1 MTQTSVLVSNSE
13 KMLQEIS
20 KLKRQHGALILAHN
34 YQIPEIQDIADHVDD
49 SLGLSQ
55 TTTRMNNKLIIFC
68 GVHFM
73 AETASILCPEKRIL
87 IPDPHAGCS
96 LASSINVEE
105 LRLWK
110 RKHPKAIVVSYV
122 NTTADVKAESDYCCT
137 STNAIK
143 VIESISKEKEI
154 LFVPDL
160 FLGSYVAA
168 KTGRRLHL
176 WPGECHV
183 HAGILPDNILA
194 KQATHPNAEF
204 LIHPECGCGNSSL
217 YYLAEGDV
225 PLKNSHVLSTSRMIS
240 YSKESPAKEF
250 IIATETG
257 LLHQLRK
264 RSPQKSFYPAA
275 DGAICQYMKMI
286 TVDKVLHSLKKQ
298 VYEVKVL
305 PSIAAKAKVAI
316 DRMMDLT

>member
-1 MTQTSVLVSNSE
+1 MTQTSVLLSTSD
-13 KMLQEIS
+13 KMLQEIT
-20 KLKRQHGALILAHN
+20 KLKRQHGAVILAHN
-34 YQIPEIQDIADHVDD
+34 YQIPEIQDVADHVDD

-55 TTTRMNNKLIIFC
+55 MATQLSNKLIIFC

-73 AETASILCPEKRIL
+73 AETASILCPDKRIL
-87 IPDPHAGCS
+87 IPDLRAGCS

-110 RKHPKAIVVSYV
+110 RKHPGAVVVSYV

-160 FLGSYVAA
+160 FLGSYVAS
-168 KTGRRLHL
+168 KTGRQLHL

-183 HAGILPDNILA
+183 HAGILPHDILA
-194 KQATHPNAEF
+194 KRAVHPDAEF

-225 PLKNSHVLSTSRMIS
+225 PSKNTHVLSTSRMIS

-257 LLHQLRK
+257 ILHQLRK

-286 TVDKVLHSLKKQ
+286 TVDKLLYSLKKQ

-305 PSIAAKAKVAI
+305 PSIAAKAKIAI
-316 DRMMDLT
+316 DRMMELA